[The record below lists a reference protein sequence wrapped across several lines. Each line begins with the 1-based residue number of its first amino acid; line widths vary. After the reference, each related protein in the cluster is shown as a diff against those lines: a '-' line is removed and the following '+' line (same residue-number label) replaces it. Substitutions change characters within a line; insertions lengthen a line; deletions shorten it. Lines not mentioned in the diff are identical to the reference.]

1 MKIAYF
7 DCFAGISGDM
17 TLGALIDSGADRA
30 LLDATVEAL
39 RLGDEVSIEVR
50 HETRGHVGGIRV
62 LVKTVDKIERTVR
75 SIRAVVEDADAPD
88 GVKTP
93 VIDAINRLAG
103 AESRIHGVAEHE
115 LHLHELGGADT
126 LVDLMGAFW
135 LLHDLGVDHV
145 DPAPLPA
152 PRGRMDRMPLPA
164 PATIRVLE
172 GTGAI
177 FEPVHR
183 RPDPETP

>member
-7 DCFAGISGDM
+7 DCFAGISGDLS
-17 TLGALIDSGADRA
+17 LGALIDSGADRA

-39 RLGDEVSIEVR
+39 RLGDEASVEVR

-62 LVKTVDKIERTVR
+62 LVKAVDKIERTVR

-115 LHLHELGGADT
+115 LHLPDLGGAHT
-126 LVDLMGAFW
+126 LVALIGAFW
-135 LLHDLGVDHV
+135 LLHDLDVDQV
-145 DPAPLPA
+145 YSSPLPA

-164 PATIRVLE
+164 PASIPAL
-172 GTGAI
+172 AA
-177 FEPVHR
+177 
-183 RPDPETP
+183 

>member
-50 HETRGHVGGIRV
+50 HETRGHAGGIRV
-62 LVKTVDKIERTVR
+62 LVKTVDRVERTVPSR
-75 SIRAVVEDADAPD
+75 RAVVDDAHAPD

-93 VIDAINRLAG
+93 VVDAINRLAG
-103 AESRIHGVAEHE
+103 AEPRLHGLGEHG
-115 LHLHELGGADT
+115 L
-126 LVDLMGAFW
+126 
-135 LLHDLGVDHV
+135 
-145 DPAPLPA
+145 
-152 PRGRMDRMPLPA
+152 
-164 PATIRVLE
+164 
-172 GTGAI
+172 
-177 FEPVHR
+177 
-183 RPDPETP
+183 TP